1 MLFNSIDFLLFLFV
15 VIGIVAIFRYPKFQ
29 HLFLIFSSLFF
40 LYYTDNYLII
50 LLVGIILLNF
60 YSGKAIFISN
70 SLKQK
75 KLFFVIG
82 LAGSL
87 GLLGFFK
94 YADFTITQF
103 NILGNIFNLTSE
115 IPLLNLVLPIGIS
128 FYTFQSLSYIF
139 DIYRGSLKPCK
150 TLKEFFLFV
159 AFFPPLVAG
168 PIVRASVF
176 LPQLREKIENVK
188 NSTNLRQIVI
198 HNNNL
203 KFGITLMSIGFF
215 KKMFFADNIAPLADN
230 IFSNPIGMES
240 FSIILGTIAFGV
252 QLYCDFSAYSD
263 IAIGAAAIFGFKI
276 PINFNK
282 PFFATSPSDFWSRW
296 HISLSTWVRDYLYYP
311 LVFKNRKKNIVVFS
325 SLLFSMILM
334 GFWHGAS
341 WNFVIWGGIHGIFLG
356 LHTIMRTKL
365 PQSYHKFFKSKSGTI
380 SSIFIT
386 QYIVFFTFIAFRVED
401 IELMLY
407 SMKKYVILDF
417 DTTQTIEIIRNNEF
431 SILLIILFVILHFIS
446 FKKGNLIERLSK
458 LRLSYWAIFLF
469 LIIVPVALFYVGTAE
484 QFIYFKF

>member
-1 MLFNSIDFLLFLFV
+1 MLFNSIDFILFFFII
-15 VIGIVAIFRYPKFQ
+15 IGFISIFKYPKFQ
-29 HLFLIFSSLFF
+29 HLFLIFSSFFF

-60 YSGKAIFISN
+60 FTGKAIFTSKSI
-70 SLKQK
+70 KQK
-75 KLFFVIG
+75 KIFFVIG

-103 NILGNIFNLTSE
+103 NILGNMLDLTSQ
-115 IPLLNLVLPIGIS
+115 IPLLNLALPIGIS

-150 TLKEFFLFV
+150 TLKEFSLFV

-188 NSTNLRQIVI
+188 NSTNLRQLVI
-198 HNNNL
+198 HNHNL

-230 IFSNPIGMES
+230 IFLNPVGMES
-240 FSIILGTIAFGV
+240 FSVILGTIAFGV
-252 QLYCDFSAYSD
+252 QLYCDFSGYSD

-282 PFFATSPSDFWSRW
+282 PFFASSPSDFWSRW

-311 LVFKNRKKNIVVFS
+311 LVFKNRKKSIVVFS
-325 SLLFSMILM
+325 SLLFSMVLM

-356 LHTIMRTKL
+356 LHTIMRAKL
-365 PQSYHKFFKSKSGTI
+365 PQSYGNFFKSKFGNLSA
-380 SSIFIT
+380 IFIT
-386 QYIVFFTFIAFRVED
+386 QYIVFFTFIAFRVQD
-401 IELMLY
+401 FDLMLY
-407 SMKKYVILDF
+407 SMRKYLILDF

-431 SILLIILFVILHFIS
+431 AILLIMLFVILHLIS
-446 FKKGNLIERLSK
+446 FKKGNLVEKLSK
-458 LRLSYWAIFLF
+458 LRLTYWAIFLF
-469 LIIVPVALFYVGTAE
+469 SIILPVVLFYVGTAE
-484 QFIYFKF
+484 QFIYFQF